1 MLVRRSDDK
10 CWEDVIEALAN
21 ESRRRI
27 LQLLTKKPCYVSEIS
42 YALKMAPKVVL
53 EHLDRLERVGLI
65 RSFEDGR
72 RRYYYIDRSLNISIS
87 ISPHRFDVDVIEE
100 KVRDLEK
107 EFERMKSFLENTAE
121 KSLIDVF
128 ERLRRMEKMFNLIQK
143 SISEGI
149 DELIDRFISKLDRLD
164 INNVDRIVL
173 YALVKGME
181 SPERISQ
188 MFGVPYDDVLS
199 SLSDL
204 EKRGFVE
211 RINEGNMIKFRI
223 KKGGDVYG

>member
-1 MLVRRSDDK
+1 
-10 CWEDVIEALAN
+10 
-21 ESRRRI
+21 
-27 LQLLTKKPCYVSEIS
+27 
-42 YALKMAPKVVL
+42 
-53 EHLDRLERVGLI
+53 
-65 RSFEDGR
+65 
-72 RRYYYIDRSLNISIS
+72 
-87 ISPHRFDVDVIEE
+87 
-100 KVRDLEK
+100 
-107 EFERMKSFLENTAE
+107 MKSFLENTAE